1 MTAVT
6 SRLASQIDSL
16 GECED
21 AGDELGD
28 AGGDGEVP
36 APEENGVDDLV
47 AVGAAPPLVVQEL
60 DGEQYYHGGQ
70 EQDCN
75 SKQSCMRT
83 QQQSVMHEDMQQQ
96 SVMQEDMQQQAVMH
110 EDMQQQA
117 VMHEDMQQQAVMHED
132 MLQQTVMHDL
142 NCCFLS
148 VERKG
153 AVVLSTVHA
162 CSCWVDKVNYEW
174 AYSFINDFS
183 GKIPAFMLSS
193 C

>member
-1 MTAVT
+1 MTAVM

-110 EDMQQQA
+110 EDM
-117 VMHEDMQQQAVMHED
+117 
-132 MLQQTVMHDL
+132 LQQTVMHDL

>member
-60 DGEQYYHGGQ
+60 DGEQYYHCGQ

-75 SKQSCMRT
+75 SKRLGMRTCNNKQPCTRTCNNKQSCMRT
-83 QQQSVMHEDMQQQ
+83 CSSKQSCMRTCYSKRSCMTQNV
-96 SVMQEDMQQQAVMH
+96 V
-110 EDMQQQA
+110 
-117 VMHEDMQQQAVMHED
+117 
-132 MLQQTVMHDL
+132 
-142 NCCFLS
+142 LS

-193 C
+193 CWNLTCR